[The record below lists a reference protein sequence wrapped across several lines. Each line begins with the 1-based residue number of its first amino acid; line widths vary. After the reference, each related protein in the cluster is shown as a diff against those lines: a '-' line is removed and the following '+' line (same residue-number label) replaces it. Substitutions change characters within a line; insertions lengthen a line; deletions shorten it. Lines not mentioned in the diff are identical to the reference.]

1 MNYPYVFENKYRKLY
16 EQNKLFME
24 NITKISDRI
33 KQFID
38 YKKLTINK
46 FSDAVG
52 TSNSYFNKLIKNET
66 NIGSDKIENI
76 LQAFPEINP
85 IWLVTGKGKMILSDM
100 EKVSPPKSSNITND
114 SEDKNRSKSYEII
127 VQENKL
133 LEEKIEMLNQ
143 MNDFLQLKIDYLVA
157 KVEFLEKHK

>member
-33 KQFID
+33 RQFID
-38 YKKLTINK
+38 FKKLTINK
-46 FSDAVG
+46 FSESVG
-52 TSNSYFNKLIKNET
+52 TSKSYFNKLIKNET

-76 LQAFPEINP
+76 LQAYPEINP
-85 IWLVTGKGKMILSDM
+85 IWLVTGQGKMILSDM
-100 EKVSPPKSSNITND
+100 EKVSPQKSSNITND
-114 SEDKNRSKSYEII
+114 TEDKNRSKSYDFII
-127 VQENKL
+127 KENEL

-143 MNDFLQLKIDYLVA
+143 MNDFLQRKIEYLVA